1 MKNISVIILSVLAGF
16 FISHLIQTDNRSQIT
31 EGRDMAS
38 VNENISVRFMELEN
52 KLEDIKELI
61 ETNIQKEQY
70 VYSSLRT
77 TREVDA
83 ETESQL
89 EAQTNTL
96 SVTKKEVDGKQ
107 VKKIQQHIYDSML
120 DPGTDITSIVGS
132 EDMQK
137 LDQVPWQDGYRQRMR
152 QGRPGALRDE
162 DNRQYHHCPAWAEPH
177 NEDSAAGYD

>member
-16 FISHLIQTDNRSQIT
+16 FISHLTQTDTRGQIT
-31 EGRDMAS
+31 EGSDMAS

-61 ETNIQKEQY
+61 ETNIQKGPY
-70 VYSSLRT
+70 VYSDLKT
-77 TREVDA
+77 AHEVDA
-83 ETESQL
+83 EVESPL
-89 EAQTNTL
+89 ETQTNTL
-96 SVTKKEVDGKQ
+96 SVTKKELDGKQ

-137 LDQVPWQDGYRQRMR
+137 LSIKDQNTVLQEIARRFNNGEIDRNQLIPGY
-152 QGRPGALRDE
+152 QGD
-162 DNRQYHHCPAWAEPH
+162 
-177 NEDSAAGYD
+177 